1 MPRKRKKDLYKTNYW
16 DNCPPMV
23 TTEEV
28 CDKMLEKAKDKEN
41 PYFDFRNDYEKGN
54 ILYYVF
60 CNTIS
65 GTVELQEITVS
76 TVYPRFVVGYI
87 EKGSSVVVDYKD
99 RNYLFTILKDADKC
113 LKKEKKKFKRIVDI
127 PTEEQY

>member
-1 MPRKRKKDLYKTNYW
+1 MPRKKKKDLCKTNYW

-54 ILYYVF
+54 ILYYV
-60 CNTIS
+60 
-65 GTVELQEITVS
+65 LQC
-76 TVYPRFVVGYI
+76 YI
-87 EKGSSVVVDYKD
+87 
-99 RNYLFTILKDADKC
+99 RNS
-113 LKKEKKKFKRIVDI
+113 
-127 PTEEQY
+127 